1 MYRFKICNRIKL
13 VCFIKFIIHEMN
25 YEMIKSEIAMLIR
38 RENDDTD
45 VIMDWMLQP
54 AARALV
60 GEREKTDAT

>member
-1 MYRFKICNRIKL
+1 MYRFKFCNRIKL

-25 YEMIKSEIAMLIR
+25 YEMI
-38 RENDDTD
+38 D
-45 VIMDWMLQP
+45 VVMDWMLQS

>member
-1 MYRFKICNRIKL
+1 
-13 VCFIKFIIHEMN
+13 MN
-25 YEMIKSEIAMLIR
+25 YEMIKSEIVMLIR

-45 VIMDWMLQP
+45 VVMDWMIQP